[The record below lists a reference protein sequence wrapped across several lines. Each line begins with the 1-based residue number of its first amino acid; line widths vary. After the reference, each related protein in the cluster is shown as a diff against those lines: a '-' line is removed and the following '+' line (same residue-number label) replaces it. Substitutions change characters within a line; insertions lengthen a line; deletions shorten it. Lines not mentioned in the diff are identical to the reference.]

1 LTAFFGHYQGWG
13 AVNWKVPISMA
24 VAAVVVARLSSIKSK
39 EIKPVILRIT
49 FAALLFSIS
58 IFTLI
63 ETWILAP

>member
-1 LTAFFGHYQGWG
+1 
-13 AVNWKVPISMA
+13 MA